1 MEAHVPCCRPCI
13 TALFLIIAHWS
24 GRQAERCNYQSL
36 IFTTTV
42 SLLIPAVR
50 KYVLSYKAG
59 DLHAVIIGQL
69 RHVGKNLGS
78 TLAPGTEEN
87 DVVHGVLHNDVSH
100 MFIWSGDD
108 LLKRAFREFANL
120 DNRELGT

>member
-1 MEAHVPCCRPCI
+1 M
-13 TALFLIIAHWS
+13 
-24 GRQAERCNYQSL
+24 
-36 IFTTTV
+36 
-42 SLLIPAVR
+42 
-50 KYVLSYKAG
+50 SYHTKAG

-69 RHVGKNLGS
+69 RHVGKNFVS
-78 TLAPGTEEN
+78 TLAPGTEGN

-120 DNRELGT
+120 DNQE